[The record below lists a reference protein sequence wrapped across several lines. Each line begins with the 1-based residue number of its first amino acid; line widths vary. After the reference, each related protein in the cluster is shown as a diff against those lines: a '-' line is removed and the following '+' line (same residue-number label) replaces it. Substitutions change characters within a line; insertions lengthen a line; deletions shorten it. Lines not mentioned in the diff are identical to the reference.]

1 MLRHHHQQKMP
12 KKQRGEHGK
21 SKASKQAANT
31 LLLPKIGRGAQDP
44 TDSMASDDDSNM
56 DNASVYSFASS
67 KCETPVMDE
76 GKEEEGCDDGYYD
89 DFEDKLMD
97 AMSSA
102 TEKSVRARILALE
115 AMTKAFKT
123 RFMYDFIEERK
134 VTILDILEKAIKK
147 GKGEEQ
153 GVAANL
159 SSIVAVT
166 LGLSDDT
173 EFIFKDMTS
182 TLLTALTDTTISPSI
197 RAKCATALGVNLFIH
212 GDSRASEGG
221 DIVKSTMEALAGNF
235 CGSCLK
241 GNGAV
246 PTNLSPATTNMH
258 TAALTSW
265 ALLLTLQSS
274 SAIYHFAET
283 LGLKVSEILES
294 PDVELRIVAGETLAL
309 LYEICRESDADFELD
324 NHDYLLERLK
334 QLATDSQKSRGKKD
348 RRIQRSSFR
357 DILRGVEEGYSPSD
371 VVKFSSQ
378 RLILNSWCRKRQYD
392 SICAV
397 LSSGMNLH
405 LTENDLLRDIFGLGA
420 AVSETNGAGRISKFE
435 RRMENIAAQKARTKN
450 LSKLRDKR
458 ADVII

>member
-1 MLRHHHQQKMP
+1 M
-12 KKQRGEHGK
+12 
-21 SKASKQAANT
+21 
-31 LLLPKIGRGAQDP
+31 
-44 TDSMASDDDSNM
+44 
-56 DNASVYSFASS
+56 
-67 KCETPVMDE
+67 
-76 GKEEEGCDDGYYD
+76 
-89 DFEDKLMD
+89 
-97 AMSSA
+97 
-102 TEKSVRARILALE
+102 
-115 AMTKAFKT
+115 
-123 RFMYDFIEERK
+123 
-134 VTILDILEKAIKK
+134 TILDILEKAIKK

-159 SSIVAVT
+159 SSIIAVT
-166 LGLSDDT
+166 LGLSDDS

-182 TLLTALTDTTISPSI
+182 TLMTALTDTTISPSV

-235 CGSCLK
+235 SGSYLK
-241 GNGAV
+241 GNGAI

-258 TAALTSW
+258 AAALTSW
-265 ALLLTLQSS
+265 ALLLTISS
-274 SAIYHFAET
+274 TSAVYHFAET
-283 LGLKVSEILES
+283 LGPKVSEILES

-420 AVSETNGAGRISKFE
+420 AGSETNGAGRVSKFA
-435 RRMENIAAQKARTKN
+435 RHMENMAAQKARTKN
-450 LSKLRDKR
+450 LAKLRDKR